1 MKLTYRSEYA
11 LLALLYLARVKPEIY
26 ASGDE
31 IASAQKIPKRF
42 LQQILHTL
50 KRSRLIKS
58 SKGKGGGYALAK
70 PAKEISLAEV
80 VRLLDGPLAPTSS
93 VSKYFYEPSPIER
106 EEAIVSVLKDIRH
119 IVAKRLE
126 ETTLFD
132 VA

>member
-11 LLALLYLARVKPEIY
+11 LLALLYLARIKPDIY
-26 ASGDE
+26 TSGDE

-42 LQQILHTL
+42 LQQILYTL

-70 PAKEISLAEV
+70 PAREISLAEV

-93 VSKYFYEPSPIER
+93 VSRYFYEPSPIER
-106 EEAIVSVLKDIRH
+106 EERVVSVLKDIRRF
-119 IVAKRLE
+119 VAKRLE

-132 VA
+132 VS